1 MKITLSLNEVAETL
15 REHTRNSDKNKTK
28 TTTTKSHNT
37 RSRPKPKGMILSDYE
52 IQTSFPNH
60 SLENSA
66 FSFIHH
72 EE

>member
-15 REHTRNSDKNKTK
+15 REHRELLIKTK
-28 TTTTKSHNT
+28 QQTTTKSHNT